1 MKILED
7 NGDVRLYRL
16 DGVSI
21 IDMIVHSDVS
31 DKDLIWLDSSTRGD
45 LPQYRVKNR
54 DKFYLILT
62 RILLKDSRR
71 PRNRPKGY
79 YLNISNAEFARYV
92 PNKNDISVIK
102 RLLEASG
109 VIDIHRKS
117 SSGGGQY
124 TRFSQGYRINSKYL
138 HHHKVPVYNEPSE
151 YFRFTKKTRD
161 NWSGHIKS
169 KAIAPEPVSIHAYDV
184 QDKSRVEEDNDL
196 FVWLRECHR
205 KVEVDVD
212 KATGILDEYLQHPD
226 EEVRIDKDSYDRS
239 ETRIDGIRNFKRAN
253 YSTEIFARL
262 VSIRRLNSNIGLF
275 DKKLLPALSYKNQPI
290 KWVDVQACHPFLLLA
305 LYKKY
310 AGNDDVEKEK
320 EKYRML
326 WASGCK
332 DFYTNFSLLADKQE
346 PRSKLKQ
353 KFLGK
358 EGLYSR
364 HRQKRLS
371 YIQRVYRDNFPILYG
386 IISNIKTTKYL
397 DKDDHF
403 WKTYA
408 TRLAAKVK
416 DTKDKNKISGSYTP
430 PPKDI
435 LFSQLAYVVLRM
447 EADVIIDKACR
458 RLLEVNGKDC
468 FAVTRH
474 DCIGVQASKVKEV
487 KKYIREAFVDVTGY
501 RCYF

>member
-71 PRNRPKGY
+71 PRNNPRGY
-79 YLNISNAEFARYV
+79 YWNISNADFARFV

-109 VIDIHRKS
+109 VIDINRKS

-124 TRFSQGYRINSKYL
+124 TRFSQGYRINAKYL

-169 KAIAPEPVSIHAYDV
+169 KAIAPEPVAINAYEV
-184 QDKSRVEEDNDL
+184 QEKAVVEDDSEL
-196 FVWLRECHR
+196 FVWLRDCHR
-205 KVEVDVD
+205 KVDVDVD
-212 KATGILDEYLQHPD
+212 KATNILDEYLHHPD
-226 EEVRIDKDSYDRS
+226 EEKRIDKDSYDRA
-239 ETRIDGIRNFKRAN
+239 ETRIDGIRNFKRTN

-262 VSIRRLNSNIGLF
+262 VSIRRLNSNVGQF
-275 DKKLLPALSYKNQPI
+275 DRKLLPALSYKNQSI

-346 PRSKLKQ
+346 PRDKLK
-353 KFLGK
+353 KLFLGK

-364 HRQKRLS
+364 HREKRLY
-371 YIQRVYRDNFPILYG
+371 YIQKVYRDNFPILYG
-386 IISNIKTTKYL
+386 ILSNIKTTKYL
-397 DKDDHF
+397 NVDDVF
-403 WKTYA
+403 WETYSN
-408 TRLAAKVK
+408 RLAAKVT
-416 DTKDKNKISGSYTP
+416 DTKSRSKSTGRYTP

-435 LFSQLAYVVLRM
+435 LYSQLAYVVLRL
-447 EADVIIDKACR
+447 EAEVIIDKACM
-458 RLLEVNGKDC
+458 RLFEVNGKDC